1 MTPLYLLTIV
11 FPEFDPLTVS
21 GMALYQMS
29 QSVKIYLTN
38 TDHKWNLIPLILSI
52 SGIDFSLYR
61 V

>member
-11 FPEFDPLTVS
+11 FPEFDPLTTS

-29 QSVKIYLTN
+29 QSVKIYLAN
-38 TDHKWNLIPLILSI
+38 TEHKWNLIPLILSI
-52 SGIDFSLYR
+52 SGNDFSLYG